1 MQAHSNLNLNPN
13 LLEGFTMKRQKGF
26 SLIELLVVVAI
37 MLVIASIAV
46 PAIVSSTQAANEG
59 AASNTLKTVATAQNG
74 FHGLYGNYPALAKS
88 LGGSASATG
97 CPSIPLATGAC
108 MIADGT
114 ALQLDTGVMSG
125 YKFVYTPPTT
135 GQEWS
140 LSATPTSTFTGRKS
154 YFVATDGTVSY
165 TTNAGGT
172 ITTMTAPGTPLGQ

>member
-1 MQAHSNLNLNPN
+1 
-13 LLEGFTMKRQKGF
+13 MKKQQGF

-59 AASNTLKTVATAQNG
+59 AASNTLKTVVTAQSG

-88 LGGSASATG
+88 LGGAASATG
-97 CPSIPLATGAC
+97 CPSIPLSTGAC

-114 ALQLDTGVMSG
+114 GLQLDNGTMSG
-125 YKFVYTPPTT
+125 YKFVYIPPTD

-140 LSATPTSTFTGRKS
+140 MSATPTSSFAGRKS
-154 YFVATDGTVSY
+154 YFVSTDGTVSY
-165 TTNAGGT
+165 NNGTTA
-172 ITTMTAPGTPLGQ
+172 MSAPGTPLGQ